1 MMELLSYTLPLVCCL
16 GNLFILYLSDPL
28 LNVDEGSTTSAALL
42 SFLLSQP
49 GCDDLV
55 NAQDING
62 YTPTHDAIE
71 FNKVD
76 ILVVLLK
83 NGADL
88 TLRNTDGKT
97 PMDYANDATTVK
109 LLEDFQNKGET
120 ILSQYSGLPKT
131 TDHLVGFSLGRRG
144 SHTKASIHSPPNI
157 IQQSRTLDH
166 VKVDIEHAKTAA
178 SELTARRELRQ
189 QESKKALESA
199 GIAGSDEEDPI
210 IMQKPD
216 PQVSSGGVNRYI
228 TDDGAV
234 YSMVQK
240 SKVSKGGRLM
250 ERKVSPKKVSKPS
263 SGGQGSDFSDFSSP
277 LSQQLSAQGRTNRTS
292 SPHLV
297 HQNGSVYSDE
307 DQSNFTS
314 VSQQMNRQSGSRSNI
329 SGYRNPSGAPLGRL
343 HWGYGSQRCWSDCHS
358 ACSSV
363 G

>member
-1 MMELLSYTLPLVCCL
+1 M
-16 GNLFILYLSDPL
+16 
-28 LNVDEGSTTSAALL
+28 
-42 SFLLSQP
+42 Q
-49 GCDDLV
+49 
-55 NAQDING
+55 
-62 YTPTHDAIE
+62 
-71 FNKVD
+71 
-76 ILVVLLK
+76 
-83 NGADL
+83 
-88 TLRNTDGKT
+88 
-97 PMDYANDATTVK
+97 
-109 LLEDFQNKGET
+109 
-120 ILSQYSGLPKT
+120 
-131 TDHLVGFSLGRRG
+131 
-144 SHTKASIHSPPNI
+144 
-157 IQQSRTLDH
+157 
-166 VKVDIEHAKTAA
+166 
-178 SELTARRELRQ
+178 
-189 QESKKALESA
+189 ALESA

-329 SGYRNPSGAPLGRL
+329 SGYRNPSGAYPGVGKYPPMGYPPGYPPYMYPGQYPHPGQYAHSSIEGRMRMDAL
-343 HWGYGSQRCWSDCHS
+343 QHGHRPPYPQPYMHYPPPMGRTPHMVPPPGAYYGRGFDYKAYRNMYPGGFPYYGGPVPQKKSPR
-358 ACSSV
+358 APSSTPGSKIGIPFGKKKKSKGESPGV
-363 G
+363 PPGLMKRSHTDQGM